1 MVDVVDFAAAVAQVD
16 QRLDHRENVLL
27 AQHAHRVRRVEIE
40 AHVHLH
46 AADGREVVALGVE
59 EQRMEHALPPCRC
72 VGGSPGRMTR

>member
-1 MVDVVDFAAAVAQVD
+1 MVDVVDLALAVAQVHE
-16 QRLDHRENVLL
+16 RLDDREHVLA
-27 AQHAHRVRRVEIE
+27 AQRAHRVLGVEVE

-59 EQRMEHALPPCRC
+59 EQRWNIASAVSS